1 MKHQISLLLI
11 VFLAACTSLCAQS
24 RQPEPAE
31 KPLSHAQVVSPNIPE
46 YVLFCG
52 DTIRLDR
59 YDLRERL
66 DRELTSFCYTHA
78 TTLMIFKRANRIF
91 PEVEPILKANNV
103 PDDFKYLM
111 VIESNLI
118 ATSKSGVGAAGY
130 WQFMEGTAKEYGL
143 IVNATVDERY
153 NTPKATAAACK
164 YLKDAKKV
172 CGKWIS
178 AAASYNAGQQRIA
191 LSLKNQ
197 GENSATDLWLNS
209 ETSRYIFR
217 ILAVKLI
224 MENPRAYGFH
234 LKKEQLYQPFEY
246 DEYTV
251 TTSIPDL
258 VEWAKKHNTSYMVLK
273 DNNLWLRSTKLDN
286 SSGRTFTI
294 RIPNKASLYYKPSK
308 VKIHNQKWIG
318 R

>member
-1 MKHQISLLLI
+1 MKQTLSLLL
-11 VFLAACTSLCAQS
+11 LAWMMPLMLFAQS

-31 KPLSHAQVVSPNIPE
+31 KPMSHAQVVSPNIPD
-46 YVLFCG
+46 YVVFCG
-52 DTIRLDR
+52 DTIRLNR

-103 PDDFKYLM
+103 PTDFKYLM

-118 ATSKSGVGAAGY
+118 ATAKSGVGAAGY
-130 WQFMEGTAKEYGL
+130 WQFMEATAKQYGMV
-143 IVNATVDERY
+143 VNATVDERY
-153 NTPKATAAACK
+153 NTAVATEAACK
-164 YLKDAKKV
+164 YLKDAKRV
-172 CGKWIS
+172 CGDWIS

-197 GENSATDLWLNS
+197 GEKSATDLWLNS

-217 ILAVKLI
+217 ILAIKLI

-234 LKKEQLYQPFEY
+234 LRKEQLYPPFEY
-246 DEYTV
+246 DEIVV
-251 TTSIPDL
+251 TSSVADL
-258 VEWAKKHNTSYMVLK
+258 TEFAKKNNVSYFLLK

-286 SSGRTFTI
+286 SSGRRYVIKVPT
-294 RIPNKASLYYKPSK
+294 KASVCYNPSK
-308 VKIHNQKWIG
+308 TKVYNQKWIG

>member
-1 MKHQISLLLI
+1 MKQTLSLLL
-11 VFLAACTSLCAQS
+11 LAWMMPLMLFAQS

-31 KPLSHAQVVSPNIPE
+31 KPMSHAQVVSPNIPD
-46 YVLFCG
+46 YVVFCG
-52 DTIRLDR
+52 DTIRLNR

-103 PDDFKYLM
+103 PTDFKYLM

-143 IVNATVDERY
+143 VVNATVDERY
-153 NTPKATAAACK
+153 NTEKATAAACK
-164 YLKDAKKV
+164 YLKDAKRV
-172 CGKWIS
+172 CGDWIS

-197 GENSATDLWLNS
+197 ERSRPP
-209 ETSRYIFR
+209 TSGLTARPPVISS
-217 ILAVKLI
+217 VSS
-224 MENPRAYGFH
+224 P
-234 LKKEQLYQPFEY
+234 
-246 DEYTV
+246 
-251 TTSIPDL
+251 S
-258 VEWAKKHNTSYMVLK
+258 
-273 DNNLWLRSTKLDN
+273 N
-286 SSGRTFTI
+286 SSW
-294 RIPNKASLYYKPSK
+294 RIPVPTASTSVRSNSIRRLSTMRLSSPLQSL
-308 VKIHNQKWIG
+308 I
-318 R
+318 

>member
-1 MKHQISLLLI
+1 MKQTLSLLL
-11 VFLAACTSLCAQS
+11 LAWMMPLMLFAQS

-31 KPLSHAQVVSPNIPE
+31 KPMSHAQVVSPNIPD
-46 YVLFCG
+46 YVVFCG
-52 DTIRLDR
+52 DTIRLNR

-103 PDDFKYLM
+103 PTDFKYLM

-118 ATSKSGVGAAGY
+118 PTSKSGVGAAGY
-130 WQFMEGTAKEYGL
+130 WQFMEATAKQYGMV
-143 IVNATVDERY
+143 VNATVDERY
-153 NTPKATAAACK
+153 NTAVATEAACK
-164 YLKDAKKV
+164 YLKDAKRV
-172 CGKWIS
+172 CGDWIS

-197 GENSATDLWLNS
+197 GEKSATDLWLNS

-217 ILAVKLI
+217 ILAIKLI
-224 MENPRAYGFH
+224 MENSRAYGFH
-234 LKKEQLYQPFEY
+234 LRKEQLYPPFEY
-246 DEYTV
+246 DEIVV
-251 TTSIPDL
+251 TSSIADL
-258 VEWAKKHNTSYMVLK
+258 TDFAKKNNVSYFLLK

-286 SSGRTFTI
+286 SSGRRYVIKVPT
-294 RIPNKASLYYKPSK
+294 KASAHYNPSK
-308 VKIHNQKWIG
+308 TKVYNQKWIG